1 MKAQQT
7 LHLRYVS
14 ENIMN
19 MAVHG
24 CKYNHFVY
32 EYEQWHYLY
41 HSFVYPWDFKQYCE
55 YAIKH
60 LMNKKQIM

>member
-14 ENIMN
+14 ENIVN

-24 CKYNHFVY
+24 CKYHHFVY
-32 EYEQWHYLY
+32 EYEQWHCLY
-41 HSFVYPWDFKQYCE
+41 HSFVYPWEKN
-55 YAIKH
+55 IVN
-60 LMNKKQIM
+60 M